1 MIKGP
6 GSRGLRREGSIFA
19 FALDGAEPR
28 ARVVQGGGYDVV
40 VGNRENALRDGKVAI
55 EELEAIKMHA
65 GIALKPLAVQ
75 GTSHHVKSAPQLFS
89 DTIG

>member
-1 MIKGP
+1 MVYGGEWAQYLHLLWMAQSLEP
-6 GSRGLRREGSIFA
+6 GWSRA
-19 FALDGAEPR
+19 ADD
-28 ARVVQGGGYDVV
+28 VVV

-75 GTSHHVKSAPQLFS
+75 GTSHHVKRSA
-89 DTIG
+89 TIVL

>member
-1 MIKGP
+1 MM
-6 GSRGLRREGSIFA
+6 SSS
-19 FALDGAEPR
+19 
-28 ARVVQGGGYDVV
+28 

-75 GTSHHVKSAPQLFS
+75 GTSHHVKQSA
-89 DTIG
+89 TIVL

>member
-6 GSRGLRREGSIFA
+6 GSRGLRRKSAIFA

-28 ARVVQGGGYDVV
+28 ARVVQGGDYDVV
-40 VGNRENALRDGKVAI
+40 VVNRKNALRDGKVAI

-75 GTSHHVKSAPQLFS
+75 GTSHHVKRSA
-89 DTIG
+89 TIVL

>member
-1 MIKGP
+1 VIYGEWAQYLHLLRMAQSLPFEP
-6 GSRGLRREGSIFA
+6 GWSRA
-19 FALDGAEPR
+19 AD
-28 ARVVQGGGYDVV
+28 DVV

-89 DTIG
+89 GTIG